1 MCPPD
6 SARTNSENPHSILG
20 ENEESYSE
28 IHTITNERQLFDAQ
42 FNSVEQIGEGQGNLY
57 LLDKALNF
65 LRMGMQFIGVI
76 IAEGFDG
83 CQNRQ
88 YFPFKHVIIARR
100 AVMQPKSHFPA

>member
-1 MCPPD
+1 M
-6 SARTNSENPHSILG
+6 G

-65 LRMGMQFIGVI
+65 SVLGMQFIGVI

-83 CQNRQ
+83 RQNCQ
-88 YFPFKHVIIARR
+88 YAPFKPTSWPARPSGGISKWCKLQIYR
-100 AVMQPKSHFPA
+100 TF

>member
-1 MCPPD
+1 M
-6 SARTNSENPHSILG
+6 G

-42 FNSVEQIGEGQGNLY
+42 FNSVEQIGEIQGNLY

-76 IAEGFDG
+76 IAVKKSPVGRKMSSAQQKAIRLRENDG
-83 CQNRQ
+83 CKR
-88 YFPFKHVIIARR
+88 PGPREGL
-100 AVMQPKSHFPA
+100 P